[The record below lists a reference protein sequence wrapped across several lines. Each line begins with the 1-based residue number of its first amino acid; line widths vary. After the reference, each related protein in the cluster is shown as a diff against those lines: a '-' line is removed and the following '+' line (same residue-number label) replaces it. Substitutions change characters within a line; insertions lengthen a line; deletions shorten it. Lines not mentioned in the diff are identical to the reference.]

1 MPCYLP
7 NLSVS
12 VHTPK
17 FLAKVGQV
25 ATLAAIVTYLTVSL
39 RAENSVWPFCTCLYA
54 PNFKVEKSWEL
65 SEPQGL
71 KVGKNIELLF
81 WTCRGHFDHNFVR
94 FDHKNLW
101 QKCSIVGGGWS
112 MDKWTDEHC
121 RVTEKQGVV
130 ILARTIEEGLY
141 SGPSEI
147 RKPAQLEQNFK
158 NVFYLEMPK
167 SCTTLKI
174 LCTVFAYLK
183 VFFCI
188 AEAVHSFGHS
198 FFLNLKQATSRRQM
212 ESTWIPICQFS
223 ELWKSHGKCFIAENV
238 LSMSFCAVSLFGWE
252 LLIALIERL
261 GQQLHHQFG
270 GKQQN
275 NKYSRVERGQT
286 LGICGCVARREFS
299 EFCCRATAFS
309 CGFSLES

>member
-101 QKCSIVGGGWS
+101 QKCSIVGGGGP
-112 MDKWTDEHC
+112 WTNGQTNIAEWQKSKVWWYWQGPLR
-121 RVTEKQGVV
+121 RVCTVAPVKLENPHNWNKTSKMFSISKCQN
-130 ILARTIEEGLY
+130 
-141 SGPSEI
+141 
-147 RKPAQLEQNFK
+147 PAQL
-158 NVFYLEMPK
+158 
-167 SCTTLKI
+167 
-174 LCTVFAYLK
+174 
-183 VFFCI
+183 
-188 AEAVHSFGHS
+188 
-198 FFLNLKQATSRRQM
+198 
-212 ESTWIPICQFS
+212 
-223 ELWKSHGKCFIAENV
+223 
-238 LSMSFCAVSLFGWE
+238 
-252 LLIALIERL
+252 
-261 GQQLHHQFG
+261 
-270 GKQQN
+270 
-275 NKYSRVERGQT
+275 
-286 LGICGCVARREFS
+286 
-299 EFCCRATAFS
+299 
-309 CGFSLES
+309 